1 MCRLRLDQRIHKP
14 RTRGDSPGPSRVGTA
29 GRARTPNARRLQN
42 APTAS
47 SINSP
52 SASQQV
58 SSQTVEAVLPP
69 REPSLPKVE
78 KVASRPGSPGSPLSS
93 KPRPMLPALMMS
105 DPPAAPAGRCWI
117 ALIGTVRYCWWLMFM
132 GTAWWLGGFKHQ
144 LFPIPPGMITPRPQ
158 ASCKRVLTLHR

>member
-14 RTRGDSPGPSRVGTA
+14 RNRGDSPGPSRAGTA
-29 GRARTPNARRLQN
+29 GRARTPNSRRLQN

-78 KVASRPGSPGSPLSS
+78 NVVSRPGSPGSPLSS
-93 KPRPMLPALMMS
+93 KPRPMLPALMIS
-105 DPPAAPAGRCWI
+105 DPPAAPAGPQVDAI
-117 ALIGTVRYCWWLMFM
+117 LPMELPTQPTLTVEEADE
-132 GTAWWLGGFKHQ
+132 GDKKHMQ
-144 LFPIPPGMITPRPQ
+144 LPGQVKDEDEDAESFAQMQ
-158 ASCKRVLTLHR
+158 

>member
-14 RTRGDSPGPSRVGTA
+14 RNRGDSPGPSRAGTA
-29 GRARTPNARRLQN
+29 GRARTPNSRRLQN

-78 KVASRPGSPGSPLSS
+78 NVVSRPGSPGSPLSS
-93 KPRPMLPALMMS
+93 KPRPMLPALMIS
-105 DPPAAPAGRCWI
+105 DPPAAPAGRCWFV
-117 ALIGTVRYCWWLMFM
+117 LIGTVRYCQHVHGYCLEVSNISYFPSH
-132 GTAWWLGGFKHQ
+132 LG
-144 LFPIPPGMITPRPQ
+144 
-158 ASCKRVLTLHR
+158 